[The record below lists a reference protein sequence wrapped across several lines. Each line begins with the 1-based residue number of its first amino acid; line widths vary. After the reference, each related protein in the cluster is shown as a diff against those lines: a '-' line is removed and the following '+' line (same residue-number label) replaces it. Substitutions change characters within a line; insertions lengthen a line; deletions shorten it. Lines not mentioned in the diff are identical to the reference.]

1 MTTAHAASSM
11 SMLVRAIHQRYTTL
25 GVDRSTGER
34 FIEACRRSCPA
45 PAASSHSPATPTY
58 VAAVSGRR
66 EVGAPSRLGVGCP
79 TVAER
84 VQELDVA
91 ADSSSAEV
99 ATMALASVANGV
111 DPQSACAVASRC
123 SSSRSA
129 TPKRLSIFVR
139 ELDEWRCKSSANAVR
154 RRTSSNSS
162 AARLSLFRSRRLAAS
177 CSRRAVSDGHL
188 RGRPSTSLRELVH
201 PGHRSTRRIVA
212 HFRALVMPGCD
223 RRSAATKHPSERAD
237 GRPRATRGRR
247 VSVRKDRPANGHP
260 MQNQ

>member
-1 MTTAHAASSM
+1 MPAKLS
-11 SMLVRAIHQRYTTL
+11 
-25 GVDRSTGER
+25 
-34 FIEACRRSCPA
+34 A
-45 PAASSHSPATPTY
+45 PAASSHSPATPTD

-99 ATMALASVANGV
+99 ATMASHRSPMGWIR
-111 DPQSACAVASRC
+111 QSAAAAASRC
-123 SSSRSA
+123 SSSRSRHRSA
-129 TPKRLSIFVR
+129 STSSVSSTS
-139 ELDEWRCKSSANAVR
+139 WRCNSSANAVR

-188 RGRPSTSLRELVH
+188 RGRPRPRFATCSPWS
-201 PGHRSTRRIVA
+201 RSTRRIVA

-223 RRSAATKHPSERAD
+223 RRSAATKHPSESAD

-247 VSVRKDRPANGHP
+247 VSGRKDRPANGHP